1 MDGFSRRRYLRAR
14 DALTDMRE
22 ISRHRRQIRVLM
34 SGEVIDRGF
43 RERLM
48 LAVTEV
54 NGCRYCSYG
63 HARAALAAGLTQD
76 EVKSLLEGDLA
87 DSPPDE
93 VTALLYAQHWAETET
108 RPDPEVRRRVVDI
121 YGETKTEYI
130 ELAMRMIRVGNL
142 LGNSGDYLLYKCSG
156 GRWGD
161 HWVSISAPA
170 PSPDD

>member
-1 MDGFSRRRYLRAR
+1 MEKGDTGDSAYHSPSRSSEGRSDMDGFSRRRYLRVR
-14 DALTDMRE
+14 DPLADMRE

-34 SGEVIDRGF
+34 SGDVISEEF

-63 HARAALAAGLTQD
+63 HARAALAAGVTQD
-76 EVKSLLEGDLA
+76 EVASLQEGDLA
-87 DSPPDE
+87 ESPPDE
-93 VTALLYAQHWAETET
+93 VTALLYAQHWAETDA
-108 RPDPEVRRRVVDI
+108 RPDPEIRRRIVDT

-142 LGNSGDYLLYKCSG
+142 LGNT
-156 GRWGD
+156 
-161 HWVSISAPA
+161 
-170 PSPDD
+170 

>member
-14 DALTDMRE
+14 DALADMRE
-22 ISRHRRQIRVLM
+22 ISRHRCQMRVLM
-34 SGEVIDRGF
+34 NGDVISEGF

-63 HARAALAAGLTQD
+63 HARAALAAGLNQD
-76 EVKSLLEGDLA
+76 EVTALLEGDLA
-87 DSPPDE
+87 GSPPAE
-93 VTALLYAQHWAETET
+93 VTALLYAQHWAETDA
-108 RPDPEVRRRVVDI
+108 RPDPEIRRRVFDT

-130 ELAMRMIRVGNL
+130 ELAMQMIRVGNL
-142 LGNSGDYLLYKCSG
+142 LGNTWDYALYRCSG

-161 HWVSISAPA
+161 RAASRAA
-170 PSPDD
+170 